1 MRYRIFTLLMVVEA
15 LALALLV
22 AAGHF
27 DKDRTAPAR
36 RCNRQLV
43 RAFELTDLA
52 IWTGARYTRHVS
64 QADTFATRHV
74 SQADTFAA
82 FQDSMGAL
90 EHFPEG
96 ALAPLPPLERPFKP
110 EAAAGP
116 LTDAAAYGKG
126 EHEPTS

>member
-1 MRYRIFTLLMVVEA
+1 MNKMRYRIFTLLMVVEA

-27 DKDRTAPAR
+27 DTERTAPAR

-64 QADTFATRHV
+64 QADTFA
-74 SQADTFAA
+74 A

-96 ALAPLPPLERPFKP
+96 ALAPLPPLERSFKP
-110 EAAAGP
+110 EAAARP
-116 LTDAAAYGKG
+116 AADAAAYGKIKN
-126 EHEPTS
+126 EPTS

>member
-1 MRYRIFTLLMVVEA
+1 MRYRIFTLLMAVEA

-27 DKDRTAPAR
+27 VADHTEPAR

-43 RAFELTDLA
+43 KAFELTNLA
-52 IWTGARYTRHVS
+52 IWTGARY
-64 QADTFATRHV
+64 TRHV

-96 ALAPLPPLERPFKP
+96 ALAPLPPLERPFVP

-116 LTDAAAYGKG
+116 ITDAAAYGKG

>member
-1 MRYRIFTLLMVVEA
+1 MNNMRYRIFAVLMAIEA

-22 AAGHF
+22 TAGHF
-27 DKDRTAPAR
+27 AADRTAADR

-64 QADTFATRHV
+64 QADTFA
-74 SQADTFAA
+74 A

-96 ALAPLPPLERPFKP
+96 ALSPLPPLERPFRP
-110 EAAAGP
+110 EAAVRPAAE
-116 LTDAAAYGKG
+116 AAAYGKG

>member
-1 MRYRIFTLLMVVEA
+1 MAIEA
-15 LALALLV
+15 LVLALLLT
-22 AAGHF
+22 AGHF
-27 DKDRTAPAR
+27 AADRTAPAR

-64 QADTFATRHV
+64 QADTFA
-74 SQADTFAA
+74 A

-90 EHFPEG
+90 EHFPEE
-96 ALAPLPPLERPFKP
+96 ALAPLPPLERSLGP

-116 LTDAAAYGKG
+116 TADTAAHGKRKN
-126 EHEPTS
+126 EPTS